1 MTERAKAIMQLS
13 AAHTAIA
20 AAREH
25 LQAIGAKPSIT
36 GTAATIEELTADLFN
51 YVIQEYKDQPEEIPA
66 PEPVKEEMHT
76 EGTESPVDG
85 F

>member
-1 MTERAKAIMQLS
+1 MTERAKAIMQLKR
-13 AAHTAIA
+13 ARTAIA

-36 GTAATIEELTADLFN
+36 GTAATIEELTADLIN
-51 YVIQEYKDQPEEIPA
+51 YVVQEYRDR
-66 PEPVKEEMHT
+66 PEPVEDETHT
-76 EGTESPVDG
+76 EGTDSPTDG

>member
-13 AAHTAIA
+13 RAHTAIA

-36 GTAATIEELTADLFN
+36 GTAATIEELTADLFS
-51 YVIQEYKDQPEEIPA
+51 YVIQEYKDK
-66 PEPVKEEMHT
+66 PEPVEE
-76 EGTESPVDG
+76 
-85 F
+85 

>member
-51 YVIQEYKDQPEEIPA
+51 YVIQEYKDK
-66 PEPVKEEMHT
+66 PEPVEE
-76 EGTESPVDG
+76 
-85 F
+85 

>member
-36 GTAATIEELTADLFN
+36 GTAATIEELTADLFS
-51 YVIQEYKDQPEEIPA
+51 YVIQEYKDKS
-66 PEPVKEEMHT
+66 EPVEE
-76 EGTESPVDG
+76 
-85 F
+85 